1 MYNLPN
7 ILTISRIAVIPLI
20 FISIYIHSFAWAMFA
35 GIMFVAA
42 SITDYLDGYLARA
55 WNETSVQNA
64 ENGAE
69 RRKSAKLLWK
79 TLLLRYSEKG
89 NLITYDKIT
98 ETF

>member
-1 MYNLPN
+1 MCEG
-7 ILTISRIAVIPLI
+7 
-20 FISIYIHSFAWAMFA
+20 A
-35 GIMFVAA
+35 G
-42 SITDYLDGYLARA
+42 S
-55 WNETSVQNA
+55 ETSVQNA